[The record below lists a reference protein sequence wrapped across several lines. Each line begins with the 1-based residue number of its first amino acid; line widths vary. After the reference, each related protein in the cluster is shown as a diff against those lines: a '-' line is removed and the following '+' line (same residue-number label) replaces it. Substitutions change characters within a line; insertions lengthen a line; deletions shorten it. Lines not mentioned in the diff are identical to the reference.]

1 MNTPPKVD
9 RNSPTPD
16 EVKVSYQRT
25 LNTAKVRPEGYL
37 ASIFIG
43 AVLSQDG
50 NWLLIK
56 RSDYIQHVSK
66 FSPQGLGDKVAAVA
80 KPIARGID
88 RAAAVIGIKTNVA
101 NCGGCAKRQDA
112 LNTAA
117 PSFQTTEK

>member
-1 MNTPPKVD
+1 MNTPTKVN

-16 EVKVSYQRT
+16 EVKVSYERT
-25 LNTAKVRPEGYL
+25 LNISRVRPEGYL
-37 ASIFIG
+37 ESICDGAALSEDGKWLFIR
-43 AVLSQDG
+43 
-50 NWLLIK
+50 
-56 RSDYIQHVSK
+56 RSDYVKHLAK
-66 FSPQGLGDKVAAVA
+66 YSPQGLGDKVAAMI